1 MARPTRARTW
11 AGLALASLGMTLPI
25 ALASPRSASAGAL
38 VTARAR
44 TSLLDALRTPELL
57 DVQADDPSRDR
68 ARLAVDESDDTVWS
82 GRPGETQWRWTSSF
96 AHPVHVGLLRAH
108 FGLSATSGVPTVF
121 RWEVL
126 PSDTARDHARTTCD
140 PPSADD
146 ERWTPLP
153 GAFDRPSAAA
163 EMLAQPTRRSWFVD
177 THACALRLVIDQTN
191 AGPPVLRDVQ
201 AIESAEDVLRGGHA
215 SDDGTYPGL
224 DPSGAID
231 GSYSGR
237 WAGAPGQ
244 SRWTLRVDLPTA
256 EPIDRI
262 RLVLGFDATS
272 TPRGAHGDGGRAYAV
287 SWAPLHYALEVS
299 DDGQRFFPVA
309 NDPTR
314 PDGTAIPLRRRL
326 VTLQEPRSVRSI
338 RLVMIGATGES
349 GLPEADAVPVVR
361 EIAAYRADD
370 ERPVLAAPWILSIN
384 ANPAAQSHRTPGGE
398 VTNDAYH
405 AKFLQ
410 ARMTQLLPALA
421 DDDRYARALG
431 PRGEPLDAPPH
442 EVAGGVLE
450 SIEGDDPQ
458 LDTAFLTGNS
468 PPPIAILSGSNDWD
482 YDAKSGPDA
491 AHPKRWHWDPLRDA
505 RGGGM
510 GQLAAAVQNRVAP
523 FLGFCGGAQILAL
536 LEARR
541 GEGSPAS
548 DARLIDRI
556 LSRTTGEP
564 IRGFATPLDVERA
577 WPTDPHPLHAK
588 IEFLPSDP
596 LFADVAGPFGR
607 SVTQALP
614 ESHADAIRPDAFG
627 PGRPLARFE
636 VVAKS
641 AFCSAGVP
649 ATSTTRLRD
658 DAFPNPAG
666 TGYCAPVPE
675 AFRSRDPAWP
685 VIGAQFHAE
694 QRDFASAAPGD
705 PPESTADP
713 RLFLAAAYET
723 MIDAYVRLAP

>member
-1 MARPTRARTW
+1 VAIS
-11 AGLALASLGMTLPI
+11 LASLAMTLPI
-25 ALASPRSASAGAL
+25 ALSSPRSASAGAL

-44 TSLLDALRTPELL
+44 TSLLDALRTSEL
-57 DVQADDPSRDR
+57 VAVHAADPSGDS
-68 ARLAVDESDDTVWS
+68 ARFAVDGRDDTVWT
-82 GRPGETQWRWTSSF
+82 GRPGEAQWLWTSAF
-96 AHPVHVGLLRAH
+96 AHPVHVGLIRAH
-108 FGLSATSGVPTVF
+108 FGRSATSGVPTVF
-121 RWEVL
+121 RWDVV
-126 PSDTARDHARTTCD
+126 PRDPDRTSCD
-140 PPSADD
+140 PPSPDD
-146 ERWTPLP
+146 ERWTPLSG
-153 GAFDRPSAAA
+153 GAQRSSAAA
-163 EMLAQPTRRSWFVD
+163 DMLAQPTRRSWFVD
-177 THACALRLVIDQTN
+177 TEACALRLVVDKTN
-191 AGPPVLRDVQ
+191 AGPPVVREVQ
-201 AIESAEDVLRGGHA
+201 AIESAEDVLRHGHA
-215 SDDGTYPGL
+215 SDDGTYFDL

-231 GSYSGR
+231 GSYGGR
-237 WAGAPGQ
+237 WAGAPGK
-244 SRWTLRVDLPTA
+244 SRWTLRIDLPAA

-272 TPRGAHGDGGRAYAV
+272 VPRGPTGRAYAV
-287 SWAPLHYALEVS
+287 SWAPLHYTLEVS
-299 DDGQRFFPVA
+299 DDGQRFLPVA
-309 NDPTR
+309 SEPTR
-314 PDGTAIPLRRRL
+314 ADGTAIPLRRRL
-326 VTLQEPRSVRSI
+326 VTLAEPRSVRSI
-338 RLVMIGATGES
+338 RVVMIGATGDS
-349 GLPEADAVPVVR
+349 GLPEAGAVPVVR
-361 EIAAYRADD
+361 EMAAYRADD
-370 ERPVLAAPWILSIN
+370 TRPILSAPWILSIN

-421 DDDRYARALG
+421 DDDRFARALG
-431 PRGEPLDAPPH
+431 MRGEPLDAPPH
-442 EVAGGVLE
+442 EDAGGVLE

-458 LDTAFLTGNS
+458 LDAAFLTESS

-482 YDAKSGPDA
+482 YDGKSGPDA

-505 RGGGM
+505 RAGGM

-541 GEGSPAS
+541 GDSWDGSPER

-577 WPTDPHPLHAK
+577 WPTDPHPLHAR
-588 IEFLPSDP
+588 IEFLPGDP

-627 PGRPLARFE
+627 PGGPLARFE

-649 ATSTTRLRD
+649 RASATGLRD

-666 TGYCAPVPE
+666 TGYCATVPE

-694 QRDFASAAPGD
+694 QRDFSSAAPGD

>member
-1 MARPTRARTW
+1 
-11 AGLALASLGMTLPI
+11 MTLPI
-25 ALASPRSASAGAL
+25 ALSSPRSASAGAL

-44 TSLLDALRTPELL
+44 TSLLDALRTPELI
-57 DVQADDPSRDR
+57 DVEAADPSSDR
-68 ARLAVDESDDTVWS
+68 ARLAVDGSDDTVWT
-82 GRPGETQWRWTSSF
+82 GRPGENQWRWTSSF
-96 AHPVHVGLLRAH
+96 AHPVHIGLVRAH
-108 FGLSATSGVPTVF
+108 FGRSATSGVPTVF
-121 RWEVL
+121 RWEAV
-126 PSDTARDHARTTCD
+126 PAEPGRTSCD
-140 PPSADD
+140 PPNPDD
-146 ERWTPLP
+146 DRWRQLP
-153 GAFDRPSAAA
+153 GAVERASAAA
-163 EMLAQPTRRSWFVD
+163 DVLAQPTRRSWFVD
-177 THACALRLVIDQTN
+177 TEACALRLVIDKTN
-191 AGPPVLRDVQ
+191 AGPPVVRDVR
-201 AIESAEDVLRGGHA
+201 AIESAEDVLRAGRA
-215 SDDGTYPGL
+215 SDDGTYPDL

-231 GSYSGR
+231 GSYGGR
-237 WAGAPGQ
+237 WAGAPGK
-244 SRWTLRVDLPTA
+244 SRWTLRVDLPAA

-262 RLVLGFDATS
+262 RLVLGFDSTS
-272 TPRGAHGDGGRAYAV
+272 TPRGARGQHGEHSESGRAYAV
-287 SWAPLHYALEVS
+287 SWAPLHYAVEVS
-299 DDGQRFFPVA
+299 EDGQRFVA
-309 NDPTR
+309 VATEPMR
-314 PDGTAIPLRRRL
+314 EDGTAIPLRRRL
-326 VTLQEPRSVRSI
+326 VTLAEPRTVRAI
-338 RLVMIGATGES
+338 RLVMVGATGES

-370 ERPVLAAPWILSIN
+370 KRPILSTPWILSIN

-431 PRGEPLDAPPH
+431 VRGEPLDAPPH
-442 EVAGGVLE
+442 EEAGGVLE

-458 LDTAFLTGNS
+458 LDAAFLAESS

-505 RGGGM
+505 RDGGM

-541 GEGSPAS
+541 SEGSREGSPER

-596 LFADVAGPFGR
+596 LFADVAGPLGR

-627 PGRPLARFE
+627 PSGPLARFE

-649 ATSTTRLRD
+649 ATSATRLRD
-658 DAFPNPAG
+658 DAFPNPSG
-666 TGYCAPVPE
+666 TGYCSIVPE

-694 QRDFASAAPGD
+694 QRDFTNAAPGD